1 MKMPTRNETG
11 SIIIALALFV
21 VLLLCFVA
29 FGTEAGRWYLL
40 RAELSKA
47 VDAGAL
53 AGAKNVSNPYVDPR
67 ALASEFCD
75 ENFPIGAFG
84 TPSSGSGSATFNV
97 TQTAT
102 RIDVAG
108 HASAPAIMAQLL
120 GIHDVPVSS
129 GGAADMRPVEIM
141 MVLDRSGSMAGTPM
155 RDLKVAAKSF
165 LDFFADT
172 QNRDKCGLISFAT
185 SVRVDRALNTN
196 FVAPLKTAITNMVAE
211 NYTNSEDAIDQ
222 ADGPSGFTNQNGV
235 PSEDKVQQFMV
246 FFSDGRPNTFRGL
259 FRYKG
264 VVYDAV
270 VHSEGNCDFI
280 NGRWDTQTLN
290 QSLYYPDREAP
301 LFNNANNGAAVPTG
315 DGVLPSRCGAN
326 KVTTRWNIFDTQPV
340 RGYAPDACTIPTT
353 VLHDYTCGAAATL
366 AIQHAQ
372 ELKDKDIVVYAI
384 GLGQMINSSFLTSIA
399 SSPQQVYIAP
409 TSADLQ
415 SIFQKI
421 AKDIKLRLVM

>member
-1 MKMPTRNETG
+1 MKTPTRNEAGT
-11 SIIIALALFV
+11 IIIAMALFI

-67 ALASEFCD
+67 ALAQEFCD
-75 ENFPIGAFG
+75 ENFPPGAFG
-84 TPSSGSGSATFNV
+84 TPGAGTGSATFNV
-97 TQTAT
+97 TQTT
-102 RIDVAG
+102 SRIDVDG
-108 HASAPAIMAQLL
+108 HATAPAIMAQLL

-141 MVLDRSGSMAGTPM
+141 LVLDRSGSMAGQPM
-155 RDLKVAAKSF
+155 ADLKVAAKSF
-165 LDFFADT
+165 LDYFADT
-172 QNRDKCGLISFAT
+172 QSRDKCGLISFAT
-185 SVRVDRALNTN
+185 SAHVDRALNTN
-196 FVAPLKTAITNMVAE
+196 FVTPLKTAITNMVAA

-235 PSEDKVQQFMV
+235 PSDSKIQQFLV

-264 VVYDAV
+264 VTYDAV
-270 VHSEGNCDFI
+270 AHSEGNCDFI

-290 QSLYYPDREAP
+290 WNLFYPDREAT
-301 LFNNANNGAAVPTG
+301 LIANGAHVTG
-315 DGVLPSRCGAN
+315 DGILPSRCGAN
-326 KVTTRWNIFDTQPV
+326 KVTARWNIFDTHPLA
-340 RGYAPDACTIPTT
+340 GYAPDACSIPET
-353 VLHDYTCGAAATL
+353 VLHDYTCATAADL
-366 AIQHAQ
+366 AVEHAQ

-384 GLGQMINSSFLTSIA
+384 GLGDKINSTFLDRVA
-399 SSPQQVYIAP
+399 SGPQQVYIAP

-415 SIFQKI
+415 AIFQKI